1 MGSPL
6 ALNGYQRFAFR
17 LFGRYVEEGAKQNT
31 HLRMTL
37 LRAHIALRPEVYL
50 SYSYLNM
57 ALSFVFTAILVLALF
72 AIRVAGV
79 AIVPGVAFIVLM
91 PLPAVLAATIYLT
104 TFILP
109 DVRAGTR
116 GRDIDAKLPYALN
129 YISIMASAGIT
140 FDKVMASLSKQPVYG
155 EIANEAAWI
164 SRDLNLLGRDM
175 LGALTAAIDR
185 SPSLKFQDFLQGT
198 IINITSGGDM
208 KNYFRSKSEQFAYEN
223 RQDQKKF
230 LESLGVIAES
240 YVTVVVA
247 APLFLLVLLSVMT
260 MLGGS
265 GSEALTIGYVMV
277 LALLPMAQMGFILT
291 ISGITMEP

>member
-1 MGSPL
+1 M
-6 ALNGYQRFAFR
+6 ALNAYQRFAFR
-17 LFGRYVEEGAKQNT
+17 LFGRYVEESAKNNA
-31 HLRMTL
+31 HLRVTL
-37 LRAHIALRPEVYL
+37 LRAHIAVRPEVYL

-57 ALSFVFTAILVLALF
+57 AVAFLATALVVAVLF
-72 AIRVAGV
+72 ALRIAGV
-79 AIVPGVAFIVLM
+79 AEVPGVAFIVLL

-109 DVRAGTR
+109 DLRAGAR

-140 FDKVMASLSKQPVYG
+140 LDKVMASLAKQPVYG
-155 EIANEAAWI
+155 EISNEAAWI
-164 SRDLNLLGRDM
+164 SRDLDLLGKDI
-175 LGALTAAIDR
+175 LGALAAAIDR
-185 SPSLKFQDFLQGT
+185 SPSIKFQDFLQGA

-265 GSEALTIGYVMV
+265 GREALTIGYVMV
-277 LALLPMAQMGFILT
+277 LALLPLAQAGFIVT
-291 ISGITMEP
+291 IRGITMEP

>member
-1 MGSPL
+1 M
-6 ALNGYQRFAFR
+6 ALNAYQRFAFR
-17 LFGRYVEEGAKQNT
+17 LFGRYVEQGAKQNV
-31 HLRMTL
+31 HLRVTL
-37 LRAHIALRPEVYL
+37 LRAHIAMRPEVYL

-57 ALSFVFTAILVLALF
+57 GIAFLATAFVVVVLF
-72 AIRVAGV
+72 ALQLAGL
-79 AIVPGVAFIVLM
+79 ADVPTVAFIVLM

-109 DVRAGTR
+109 DLRATAR

-140 FDKVMASLSKQPVYG
+140 LDRIMASLSKQPVYG
-155 EIANEAAWI
+155 EIAHEAAWI

-265 GSEALTIGYVMV
+265 GDNALNIGYVMV
-277 LALLPMAQMGFILT
+277 LALLPMAQLGFIVT
-291 ISGITMEP
+291 IRSITMEP